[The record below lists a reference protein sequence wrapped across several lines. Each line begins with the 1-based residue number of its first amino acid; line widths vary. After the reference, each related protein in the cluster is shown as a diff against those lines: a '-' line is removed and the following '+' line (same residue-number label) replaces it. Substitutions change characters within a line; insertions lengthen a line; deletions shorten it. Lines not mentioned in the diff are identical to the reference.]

1 MVYTI
6 YFCSIFL
13 PPSAHA
19 LTPGG
24 EIAGEVNPT
33 DIRLGI
39 ENDDGKTLTDLNI
52 FFFTYKLI
60 V

>member
-19 LTPGG
+19 LTTGG
-24 EIAGEVNPT
+24 EIAGEVNPM
-33 DIRLGI
+33 DVSLRI

-52 FFFTYKLI
+52 FFFTYKI

>member
-1 MVYTI
+1 MVFTI

-24 EIAGEVNPT
+24 EMGGVVNPT
-33 DIRLGI
+33 DVSLRI

-52 FFFTYKLI
+52 IFFSNK
-60 V
+60 